1 MRLLYVCSDFGIQP
15 SGTKGASIH
24 LRAITRALAA
34 LGHDVQL
41 LSPLPG
47 PGDDHP
53 VRRLLPPGCPLMDKA
68 VKPLKHFLLEHDLG
82 DDLPRDLRS
91 LYYSAYA
98 PQAAVDELAAGTPD
112 AIIERLSLFST
123 VGLDLARICN
133 RPLVLE
139 VNALL
144 TEEAQQYRTLVLRDL
159 ARIIQQRTLEQADAI
174 IAVSDE
180 LAQRLI
186 AIGIPPEKIHVAP
199 NGADNA
205 FFEVAPQA
213 GVLAR
218 QALGLDGAFVV
229 GFVGSLKPWH
239 GVDVLLRA
247 AALLDRKP
255 GAVKVLIVGTGPE
268 DERLRRLA
276 GELGIAEDVVFTG
289 AMEHARIP
297 PLIAAMDVAVA
308 PFRAIDSFYFSP
320 IKLFEYMAAG
330 ACVLASRLGQIASV
344 IEHGI
349 DGLLCEPDNPDALAS
364 GIQSLWQS
372 KNLRRRLGD
381 AARAKAERRFNWR
394 HTAELVMDVVQSR
407 VAARTESRS
416 DTQRL
421 TELNSAS

>member
-24 LRAITRALAA
+24 LRAITRALAS

-53 VRRLLPPGCPLMDKA
+53 LRRLLPPGCPLMDKA
-68 VKPLKHFLLEHDLG
+68 VKPLKHLLSQHGLG

-98 PQAAVDELAAGTPD
+98 PQAAMDELASDKPD

-123 VGLDLARICN
+123 VGLDLARMTQ
-133 RPLVLE
+133 RPLILE

-144 TEEAQQYRTLVLRDL
+144 AEEAEQYRTLVLRDL
-159 ARIIQQRTLEQADAI
+159 ARAIQHKTLDQADAI
-174 IAVSDE
+174 ITVSDE
-180 LAQRLI
+180 LAHRLI
-186 AIGIPPEKIHVAP
+186 SIGIPSEKVHVAP
-199 NGADNA
+199 NGADDG
-205 FFEVAPQA
+205 FFAVTPQA
-213 GVLAR
+213 GLAAR
-218 QALGLDGAFVV
+218 QELGLGNAFVI

-247 AALLDRKP
+247 AALLKREP
-255 GAVKVLIVGTGPE
+255 GAVKLLIVGSGPE
-268 DERLRRLA
+268 NERLRRLA
-276 GELGIAEDVVFTG
+276 EDLNLTSDVIFTG
-289 AMEHARIP
+289 AVEHANIP

-308 PFRAIDSFYFSP
+308 PFRAIDHFYFSP

-344 IEHGI
+344 IDHNV
-349 DGLLCEPDNPDALAS
+349 DGVLCDPDDATALAAILEHLHS
-364 GIQSLWQS
+364 SPA
-372 KNLRRRLGD
+372 LRHKFGQ
-381 AARAKAERRFNWR
+381 AARAKALAQFNWK
-394 HTAELVMDVVQSR
+394 HTGELVMDVVLARIEKSRNTHANSER
-407 VAARTESRS
+407 VA
-416 DTQRL
+416 
-421 TELNSAS
+421 ELRNSP